1 MASLLS
7 ALDKEAG
14 STPLEPAL
22 AAASDLLTSI
32 VEEKLYVGEVYSLGY
47 EEALVQIHDFHRQQV
62 GGIPA
67 LSFLIAT
74 RVLPGRQTDV
84 RQEDASLILLRVL
97 DKCDLPDAAEALR
110 VRVETAKR
118 VSGEVER
125 FWDHKDVMDAQ
136 TAQLLGYAGVK
147 CRVLGTFYVNDFG
160 TPKNP
165 DYRLTFGSDLSN
177 YYPNRGLKV
186 FKPKAAVLAKI
197 INYRDPLTRTKGPT
211 PEVQIGHVRYA
222 STNRP
227 FQQIGDVPVLIAP
240 TDLLGMKT
248 ALFGMTRTGKSNTT
262 KVMLKSIFALR
273 WHTEQA
279 RRIGQVVLDP
289 NGEYANEN
297 TQDQG
302 GGNNPVAIKNVWIC
316 GPSAEQAKLK
326 DDVVTYGITKHPH
339 DQNRKLM
346 LLNFYVDANL
356 SIGKEIID
364 AALADD
370 NVKYVANF
378 RDVELALPGSDDK
391 GDLCRHYRRVLCYRA
406 LLHKAGL
413 KAPDNLDPS
422 LKHGYL
428 TLLSKDFIDALAKSE
443 GKDEVAY
450 KQCAIML
457 RKAKLSWGEMS
468 SICVTLDI
476 YIGDKGSAFNK
487 EFDPDYVQN
496 HDGSWADDNLRKILA
511 MFGYANGSRLIGRIA
526 EQHTETTGTDYADDI
541 YEHLVNGRLV
551 IIDQSSGDPVLNKAS
566 ADRVM
571 RRIFEQNQKKF
582 RHAEIPPDILIYVE
596 EAHNVLPS
604 SKEDDLLD
612 IWVRTAKEGAK
623 YHLGLVYATQEVSS
637 IQKNILRNTSNWFIG
652 HLNNT
657 DETRELRKFYDF
669 ADFEGSIL
677 RAQDK
682 GFIRVKTLSN
692 PFVIP
697 VQVDLFTIG
706 VAPNETDP
714 AAAEAAIL
722 AVSIKPL
729 QEVLFNAP

>member
-1 MASLLS
+1 MPSVIS
-7 ALDKEAG
+7 AVANEAAA
-14 STPLEPAL
+14 PLEPAL
-22 AAASDLLTSI
+22 ATASDLLTSA
-32 VEEKLYVGEVYSLGY
+32 VDEKAYVGEVYSLGY
-47 EEALVQIHDFHRQQV
+47 EDALVQIHDFHRQEV

-74 RVLPGRQTDV
+74 RVRPGRQTDV
-84 RQEDASLILLRVL
+84 REEDASIILLRVL

-125 FWDHKDVMDAQ
+125 FWDHREVMDAQ

-147 CRVLGTFYVNDFG
+147 CRVLGTFYVNNFG
-160 TPKNP
+160 TEDKP

-186 FKPKAAVLAKI
+186 FKAKATVLAKI
-197 INYRDPLTRTKGPT
+197 INYRDPLTRAHGPM
-211 PEVQIGHVRYA
+211 PEVQIGTVRYA

-227 FQQIGDVPVLIAP
+227 FQKVGDVPVLIAP

-262 KVMLKSIFALR
+262 KVMLKSIFGLR
-273 WHTEQA
+273 WDKQKVT
-279 RRIGQVVLDP
+279 RIGQVVFDP

-302 GGNNPVAIKNVWIC
+302 GGTNPIAIKNVWMC
-316 GPSAEQAKLK
+316 GPSAVQASLK
-326 DDVVTYGITKHPH
+326 KDVVTYGITKHPH
-339 DQNRKLM
+339 DPDRELM
-346 LLNFYVDANL
+346 LLNFYNDDNL
-356 SIGKEIID
+356 VIGKEIID
-364 AALADD
+364 NALAEDGS
-370 NVKYVANF
+370 KYVANF
-378 RDVELALPGSDDK
+378 RDVNLSPPESKDN
-391 GDLCRHYRRVLCYRA
+391 GDQCRHHRRVLCYRA
-406 LLHKAGL
+406 LLFKGGL
-413 KAPDNLDPS
+413 KPPANLNPS
-422 LKHGYL
+422 IKYGFL
-428 TLLSKDFIDALAKSE
+428 TLFSKEFIDALSKSE
-443 GKDEVAY
+443 GKDETAY
-450 KQCAIML
+450 SQCAIML
-457 RKAKLSWGEMS
+457 RKPKISWGEMV
-468 SICVTLDI
+468 SICTALDL
-476 YIGDKGSAFNK
+476 YISDKGSAFNK
-487 EFDPDYVQN
+487 EFDPDYVQK

-511 MFGYANGSRLIGRIA
+511 MFGFANGSRLIGRIA
-526 EQHTETTGTDYADDI
+526 EQHTDTTGTDYADDI
-541 YEHLVNGRLV
+541 YQHLVDGKLV

-571 RRIFEQNQKKF
+571 RRVFERNQTRF
-582 RHAEIPPDILIYVE
+582 RHAEEPPDILVYVE

-657 DETRELRKFYDF
+657 DETKELRKFYDF

-692 PFVIP
+692 PFVVP
-697 VQVDLFTIG
+697 VQVDRFAIG
-706 VAPNETDP
+706 ATPTATDP
-714 AAAEAAIL
+714 ASAAAAKN
-722 AVSIKPL
+722 AVNVKPV
-729 QEVLFNAP
+729 ERDLF

>member
-1 MASLLS
+1 MPSVIS
-7 ALDKEAG
+7 VIGKEAAAT
-14 STPLEPAL
+14 SLEPAL
-22 AAASDLLTSI
+22 ATASELLTSV
-32 VEEKLYVGEVYSLGY
+32 VEEDAYVGEVYSLGY
-47 EEALVQIHDFHRQQV
+47 DDALVQIHDFHRQKV

-74 RVLPGRQTDV
+74 RVRSGNQMDV
-84 RQEDASLILLRVL
+84 REEDASLILLRVL

-125 FWDHKDVMDAQ
+125 FWDHKEVMDAQ

-147 CRVLGTFYVNDFG
+147 CRVLGTFYVNNFG
-160 TPKNP
+160 SEEKP

-197 INYRDPLTRTKGPT
+197 INYRDPLARTHGPM
-211 PEVQIGHVRYA
+211 PEVQIGTVRYA

-227 FQQIGDVPVLIAP
+227 FQRVGDVPVLISP

-262 KVMLKSIFALR
+262 KVMLKSIFSLR
-273 WHTEQA
+273 WDKQQP
-279 RRIGQVVLDP
+279 RRIGQVVFDP

-302 GGNNPVAIKNVWIC
+302 GGTNPVAIKNVWMC
-316 GPSAEQAKLK
+316 GPESQQAKLK
-326 DDVVTYGITKHPH
+326 EDVITYGITEHP
-339 DQNRKLM
+339 DDPDRKLM
-346 LLNFYVDANL
+346 LLNFHVDENL
-356 SIGKEIID
+356 QIGKEIID
-364 AALADD
+364 NALAGES
-370 NVKYVANF
+370 VKYIGNF
-378 RDVELALPGSDDK
+378 KDVSFIPPDPNDK
-391 GDLCRHYRRVLCYRA
+391 GAVTRYKRRVLCYRA
-406 LLHKAGL
+406 LLAEAGL
-413 KAPDNLDPS
+413 KPPPS
-422 LKHGYL
+422 IKPERKGLFGKE
-428 TLLSKDFIDALAKSE
+428 FVEALESGE
-443 GKDEVAY
+443 GKAPHDYANAAAV
-450 KQCAIML
+450 L
-457 RKAKLSWGEMS
+457 RKDSITWGEMARV
-468 SICVTLDI
+468 CATLHDFI
-476 YIGDKGSAFNK
+476 SDDESGYQSFNREYLK
-487 EFDPDYVQN
+487 D
-496 HDGSWADDNLRKILA
+496 HDDNWADA
-511 MFGYANGSRLIGRIA
+511 MLVKLLGMYGYSGPKMVGRVA
-526 EQHTETTGTDYADDI
+526 EQHTHLTGTDFADDI
-541 YEHLVNGRLV
+541 YAHLVAGKLV
-551 IIDQSSGDPVLNKAS
+551 IVDQSSGNPLLNKAS

-571 RRIFEQNQKKF
+571 KRIFDENQKKF
-582 RHAEIPPDILIYVE
+582 RFAKTPPDILIYVE

-612 IWVRTAKEGAK
+612 VWVRTAKEGAK

-692 PFVIP
+692 PFVVP
-697 VQVDLFTIG
+697 VQVERFAIG
-706 VAPNETDP
+706 ATPTVVDP
-714 AAAEAAIL
+714 AAATAAKN
-722 AVSIKPL
+722 AVNVKP
-729 QEVLFNAP
+729 VHGDLF

>member
-1 MASLLS
+1 MASVLT
-7 ALDKEAG
+7 ALGKEAAT
-14 STPLEPAL
+14 TPLEPAL
-22 AAASDLLTSI
+22 ATASALLASV
-32 VEEKLYVGEVYSLGY
+32 VEEKAYVGEVYSLGY
-47 EEALVQIHDFHRQQV
+47 EDALVQIHDFHRQQV

-74 RVLPGRQTDV
+74 RVQPGRQTDV
-84 RQEDASLILLRVL
+84 REEDASIILLRVL

-160 TPKNP
+160 TDGKP

-186 FKPKAAVLAKI
+186 FKPKATVLAKI
-197 INYRDPLTRTKGPT
+197 INYRDPLTRTQGPT

-227 FQQIGDVPVLIAP
+227 FQKVGDVPVLVSP

-262 KVMLKSIFALR
+262 KVMLKLIFALR
-273 WHTEQA
+273 WHPDQT

-297 TQDQG
+297 VQDQG
-302 GGNNPVAIKNVWIC
+302 GGANPVAIKNVWMC
-316 GPSAEQAKLK
+316 GPSTMQAKLK

-346 LLNFYVDANL
+346 LLNFYVDENL
-356 SIGKEIID
+356 TIGKEIID
-364 AALADD
+364 NALSDD

-378 RDVELALPGSDDK
+378 RDVNLALPESKDN

-413 KAPDNLDPS
+413 KAPDNLNPS
-422 LKHGYL
+422 IKHSFL
-428 TLLSKDFIDALAKSE
+428 TLFSKEFIEGIANSN
-443 GKDEVAY
+443 GKDNAAY

-457 RKAKLSWGEMS
+457 RKPKISWGEME
-468 SICVTLDI
+468 SICATLDM
-476 YIGDKGSAFNK
+476 YISDKGSAFNK
-487 EFDPDYVQN
+487 DFDPDYVQKN
-496 HDGSWADDNLRKILA
+496 DGSWADDNLRKILA

-526 EQHTETTGTDYADDI
+526 EQHTEATGTDYADDI
-541 YEHLVNGRLV
+541 YEHLVQGRLI

-571 RRIFEQNQKKF
+571 RRIFEENQTKF
-582 RHAEIPPDILIYVE
+582 RHAEIPPDLLIYVE

-604 SKEDDLLD
+604 SKEDDMHD

-657 DETRELRKFYDF
+657 DETRELKKFYDF

-692 PFVIP
+692 PFVVP
-697 VQVDLFTIG
+697 VQVDRFTIDV
-706 VAPNETDP
+706 VATGTDP
-714 AAAEAAIL
+714 AAAAAAKA
-722 AVSIKPL
+722 AVNVKPV
-729 QEVLFNAP
+729 EKDLF

>member
-1 MASLLS
+1 MSSVIS
-7 ALDKEAG
+7 AIAKEAAA
-14 STPLEPAL
+14 PLESEL
-22 AAASDLLTSI
+22 ATASELLTSI
-32 VEEKLYVGEVYSLGY
+32 VKEEAYVGEVYSLGY
-47 EEALVQIHDFHRQQV
+47 EEALVQIHDFHRRQV

-74 RVLPGRQTDV
+74 RVMPGGQTDV
-84 RQEDASLILLRVL
+84 REEDASLILLRVL
-97 DKCDLPDAAEALR
+97 DKCDLPDAAESLR

-125 FWDHKDVMDAQ
+125 FWDHKEVMDAQ

-147 CRVLGTFYVNDFG
+147 CRVLGTFYVNNFG
-160 TPKNP
+160 SEENP

-186 FKPKAAVLAKI
+186 FKPNATVLAKI
-197 INYRDPLTRTKGPT
+197 INYRDPLARPQGPM
-211 PEVQIGHVRYA
+211 PEVQIGTVRYA

-227 FQQIGDVPVLIAP
+227 FQKVGDVPVLIAP

-273 WHTEQA
+273 WDKENS
-279 RRIGQVVLDP
+279 RSIGQVVFDP

-302 GGNNPVAIKNVWIC
+302 GGTNPVAIKNVWMC
-316 GPSAEQAKLK
+316 GPPASQVALK
-326 DDVVTYGITKHPH
+326 KDVVTYGITKHPH
-339 DQNRKLM
+339 DPDRQLM
-346 LLNFYVDANL
+346 LLNFYEDDNL
-356 SIGKEIID
+356 TIGKEIID
-364 AALADD
+364 NALADD
-370 NVKYVANF
+370 GSKYVANF
-378 RDVELALPGSDDK
+378 RDVNLNVPDSKDN
-391 GDLCRHYRRVLCYRA
+391 GDLCRHHRRVLCYRA
-406 LLHKAGL
+406 LLFKGGL
-413 KAPDNLDPS
+413 KPPAHLSPS
-422 LKHGYL
+422 IKHGFL
-428 TLLSKDFIDALAKSE
+428 TLFSKEFIEALSHSE
-443 GKDEVAY
+443 GKDESAY
-450 KQCAIML
+450 AQCAIML
-457 RKAKLSWGEMS
+457 RKPTISWGEMV
-468 SICVTLDI
+468 SICTTLDL
-476 YIGDKGSAFNK
+476 YISDKGSAFNK
-487 EFDPDYVQN
+487 DFDPAYVQKN
-496 HDGSWADDNLRKILA
+496 DGSWADDNLRKILA
-511 MFGYANGSRLIGRIA
+511 MFGFANGSRLIGRIA

-541 YEHLVNGRLV
+541 YSHLVAGRLV

-571 RRIFEQNQKKF
+571 RRVFEKNQTKF
-582 RHAEIPPDILIYVE
+582 RHAEDPPDILIYVE

-692 PFVIP
+692 PFVVP
-697 VQVDLFTIG
+697 VQVERFAIG
-706 VAPNETDP
+706 AAPTGTDP
-714 AAAEAAIL
+714 ASAAAARK
-722 AVSIKPL
+722 AVNVKRV
-729 QEVLFNAP
+729 EEDMF